1 MAVVVVFWP
10 MRVFSTSEAALRNP
24 VGIKHTVVE
33 LVGKDI
39 WEAPSGQRTQ
49 IEGALTACG
58 STIGFQ
64 LYDTETRKGLPRPTK
79 MCERCAQTKPRDVVP
94 MIGISDAG
102 WSDALGRLAG
112 TGQGTLLS

>member
-10 MRVFSTSEAALRNP
+10 MRVFSTSGAALRNP

-33 LVGKDI
+33 IVEKTTWDQPGGPALFV
-39 WEAPSGQRTQ
+39 
-49 IEGALTACG
+49 EGARTACG
-58 STIGFQ
+58 TTIEFQ
-64 LYDTETRKGLPRPTK
+64 LHDTEVRRGVPRPTK
-79 MCERCAQTKPRDVVP
+79 MCERCAQTKPQDVTP
-94 MIGISDAG
+94 MIGVSDAG